1 MMAKNVLCLS
11 LDNLP
16 QFSSHP
22 PSPPRL
28 KSLLAFP
35 TSRYDMISSEGIWS
49 DFFAA
54 AAILKILTLKPSA
67 AQTNKFLT
75 TSPDQI
81 EEIASS
87 SIEFETSFLF

>member
-1 MMAKNVLCLS
+1 MLILT
-11 LDNLP
+11 P
-16 QFSSHP
+16 PPHP
-22 PSPPRL
+22 RP